1 MTDSN
6 YSSAEINIDPE
17 YGDYLA
23 DQAEQAQDEYERD
36 RDFREKSQSTL
47 QQQDRVSKEVQDDPR
62 NADNW
67 GAKALIK
74 EGQSILSG
82 GLQDTASSL
91 ATFQNVHSMR
101 CLAKC
106 KEKGK
111 KLVHIDQNG
120 VHLERMTIQSKQ
132 KHGGVSSFVA

>member
-17 YGDYLA
+17 YADYLA

-47 QQQDRVSKEVQDDPR
+47 QQQDVVSKEVQDDPR

-74 EGQSILSG
+74 EGQSIQL
-82 GLQDTASSL
+82 LL
-91 ATFQNVHSMR
+91 LLLFQNVHSMR

-111 KLVHIDQNG
+111 KLVHIDQSG

-132 KHGGVSSFVA
+132 KHGGVNSFVA

>member
-47 QQQDRVSKEVQDDPR
+47 QQQDVVSKEIQDDPR
-62 NADNW
+62 NANNW

-82 GLQDTASSL
+82 GL
-91 ATFQNVHSMR
+91 
-101 CLAKC
+101 
-106 KEKGK
+106 
-111 KLVHIDQNG
+111 
-120 VHLERMTIQSKQ
+120 
-132 KHGGVSSFVA
+132 